1 MLNILASVKAVL
13 SRSHYTAMLNSASFS
28 TMSFILS
35 RSYSIL
41 STILLY
47 NKEAVS
53 RTLYSLSVSASR
65 VAVTEADTV
74 LHSFEM
80 VFPKNVSIFIN
91 DFKTSASIAIRTEK
105 WVRRISFSNYCFAD
119 VTNFFGCH
127 LKVPFLRYIDSLR
140 KYLRYYCI
148 FDVLTISAGT

>member
-1 MLNILASVKAVL
+1 
-13 SRSHYTAMLNSASFS
+13 MLNSASFS

-65 VAVTEADTV
+65 VAVTEVDTV

-80 VFPKNVSIFIN
+80 VFLKNVSIFIS

-105 WVRRISFSNYCFAD
+105 
-119 VTNFFGCH
+119 
-127 LKVPFLRYIDSLR
+127 
-140 KYLRYYCI
+140 
-148 FDVLTISAGT
+148 